1 MELDN
6 QKPLEV
12 AKEEQEDFGIM
23 AAPCEVEVAIDS
35 IALVLGIVG
44 VPGKFAEKVAKKLF
58 NKLSSS
64 KRRQVSA
71 MLRKLGNDPKAA
83 PGIIVDIFML
93 LVTTISFGVIKD
105 SLNDLS
111 WWDYFLVLANFTAI
125 FASGGAALVVKVAFM
140 TNDVVNLTR
149 DSLKCFN

>member
-44 VPGKFAEKVAKKLF
+44 VPGKFAGKVAKKAF
-58 NKLSSS
+58 Q
-64 KRRQVSA
+64 QVV
-71 MLRKLGNDPKAA
+71 LNQKATGFCHIENNT
-83 PGIIVDIFML
+83 GI
-93 LVTTISFGVIKD
+93 LV
-105 SLNDLS
+105 
-111 WWDYFLVLANFTAI
+111 
-125 FASGGAALVVKVAFM
+125 
-140 TNDVVNLTR
+140 
-149 DSLKCFN
+149 